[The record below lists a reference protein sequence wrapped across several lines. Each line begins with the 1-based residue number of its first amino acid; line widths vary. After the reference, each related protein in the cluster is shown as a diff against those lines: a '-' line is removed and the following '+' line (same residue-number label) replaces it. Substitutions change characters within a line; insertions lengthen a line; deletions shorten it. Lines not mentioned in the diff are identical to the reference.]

1 LALFSSRSLPPP
13 SSTPFPY
20 TTLFRSA
27 MRLAVDAFQPYLCT
41 TCRATDQD
49 AFGFTVSSVSGATLL
64 TVPVISH
71 FQYAHPLRLAGVLEQ
86 ARLDLTNRGCALE
99 PWSMPYIPDP
109 ECLPETPPNY

>member
-1 LALFSSRSLPPP
+1 MTLTPISLD
-13 SSTPFPY
+13 T
-20 TTLFRSA
+20 A

-49 AFGFTVSSVSGATLL
+49 AFGLTVSSVSGATLL

-71 FQYAHPLRLAGVLEQ
+71 FQYAHPLRLAGALEQ